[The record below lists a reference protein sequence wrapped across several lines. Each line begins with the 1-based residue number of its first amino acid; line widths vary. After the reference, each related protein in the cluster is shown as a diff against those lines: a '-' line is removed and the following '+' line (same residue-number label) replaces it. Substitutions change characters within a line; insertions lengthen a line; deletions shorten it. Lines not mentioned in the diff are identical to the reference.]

1 MDDYIVLADIP
12 TIHLESEEEVPGMR
26 RRNQSPSPCRDQKL
40 RTYRSVSWF
49 SIITEVHA
57 SILQSV
63 PLAPGGSVAK

>member
-40 RTYRSVSWF
+40 RTYRSVVLY
-49 SIITEVHA
+49 SIMV
-57 SILQSV
+57 
-63 PLAPGGSVAK
+63 